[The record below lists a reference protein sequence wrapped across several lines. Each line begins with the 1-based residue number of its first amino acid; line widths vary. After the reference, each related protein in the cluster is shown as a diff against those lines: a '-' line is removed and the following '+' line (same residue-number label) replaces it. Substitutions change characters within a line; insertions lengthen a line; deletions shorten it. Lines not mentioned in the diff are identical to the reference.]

1 MNLSHYNQINLLGAD
16 IMLEG
21 LLEESDRS
29 YTILREIA
37 PLIKDTDFEDMY
49 KEGGRPPVSPRVLLL
64 TTIMQYLERLPDRA
78 AAENLRFRLDWKIA
92 FSLPI
97 DFEGIH
103 HTTLVYFRDRL
114 LENKK
119 ASLAF
124 DKILEH
130 LKEVG
135 LVKRKMKQR
144 IDSTHIIGN
153 VRELSRIE
161 LLHETLRLFC
171 KEANSYLVNV
181 DKKLKGYLELY
192 SEKISIKG
200 ISDAQKRKLI
210 KDAGQTMRAFIE
222 LSRHKSFED
231 IQHLDSYKT
240 LVTVF
245 EQNFED
251 SPDPDDGPKLIKIA
265 TGKDHISSPHEAE
278 ARFGNKG
285 KKKWLGYKAQ
295 VVETV
300 SEEEDGVNFI
310 THIEVN
316 NTTDFDGAVVEE
328 IVEDLVD
335 KEVEP
340 SELYGDTHY
349 NTGDNIRSLNK
360 KDIEIKGPVMPISEN
375 RKERNKGFKVLE
387 EERKAICPEG
397 VESKRYSEQRN
408 GLIYIAFPREACDE
422 CPRRAIC
429 KPEKYGRIYTA
440 RPQDKEVTKRRREM
454 ETEEFKKDMHKRNGV
469 EGTISG
475 LVRGQGARRSRYRG
489 KAKTNLHLKLAGA
502 TANILRL
509 HRYREIKRKNVEKQM
524 MEEFKKLLK
533 TA

>member
-1 MNLSHYNQINLLGAD
+1 
-16 IMLEG
+16 
-21 LLEESDRS
+21 LEESDRS

-49 KEGGRPPVSPRVLLL
+49 REGGRPPVSPRVLLL

-97 DFEGIH
+97 DFKGIH

-114 LENKK
+114 LENEK
-119 ASLAF
+119 ASLSF

-130 LKEVG
+130 LKKPG

-153 VRELSRIE
+153 VRELSRVE

-171 KEANSYLVNV
+171 NEAKHQLKNI
-181 DKKLKGYLELY
+181 DKKLAGYKELY

-200 ISDAQKRKLI
+200 ISEAQKSRFI
-210 KDAGQTMRAFIE
+210 KDAGQAMRAFIE
-222 LSRHKSFED
+222 PGRQKPFKDVQLLE
-231 IQHLDSYKT
+231 SYKT

-251 SPDPDDGPKLIKIA
+251 STDPDEGPKLIKIA
-265 TGKDHISSPHEAE
+265 TGKDHISSPHEPE
-278 ARFGNKG
+278 ARFSNRG

-300 SEEEDGVNFI
+300 SEEEDDVNFI

-316 NTTDFDGAVVEE
+316 EATDFDGDAVDG
-328 IVEDLVD
+328 IVDELND

-340 SELYGDTHY
+340 AELYGDTHY

-360 KDIEIKGPVMPISEN
+360 KDIDLKGPVMPVSRE
-375 RKERNKGFKVLE
+375 RKDKNKGFEIDRNEK
-387 EERKAICPEG
+387 KAICPEG
-397 VESKRYSEQRN
+397 VESKRFNDQRKE
-408 GLIYIAFPREACDE
+408 LISASFPEEACDK
-422 CPRRAIC
+422 CHRREIC
-429 KPEKYGRIYTA
+429 KPEKRGKIYTTKPDDEVLNA
-440 RPQDKEVTKRRREM
+440 RREEM
-454 ETEEFKKDMHKRNGV
+454 ETEEFKKDMHKRNGI

-475 LVRGQGARRSRYRG
+475 LVRGQGIRRSRYRG
-489 KAKTNLHLKLAGA
+489 KTKTNLHLKLAGA

-509 HRYREIKRKNVEKQM
+509 HRYRKIERKNIERQM
-524 MEEFKKLLK
+524 LEEFEKLLK
-533 TA
+533 AA